1 MEGFGAGSE
10 LIAVRSGIGSGLRN
24 RRRLE
29 GCLIL
34 AVGVLIA
41 VEGLVTAIVES
52 GLITGRLIDFGSC
65 S

>member
-10 LIAVRSGIGSGLRN
+10 LIAVESGIRSGLQN
-24 RRRLE
+24 QRRLE
-29 GCLIL
+29 GYLIL
-34 AVGVLIA
+34 AVGALIA
-41 VEGLVTAIVES
+41 VEGLAAVVES